1 MIASTMIALC
11 TLSAFAFFTAVS
23 GIHDIQEGLD
33 ISSPMHHPIQDKSS
47 IFAKRYERTMDECS
61 AAYSREECESTE
73 TSRLKHNRNQ
83 PKSQHNY
90 TEVGFL
96 KTRVPDSV
104 WGDIQAFYEENKDKE
119 VEEPLPRAKTF
130 FNSWVSPTQMVSF
143 DDPVSH
149 ILFIYE
155 YRKFRVHHHI
165 IFICTHDNRLHV

>member
-1 MIASTMIALC
+1 MIASTILKLTALGAL
-11 TLSAFAFFTAVS
+11 TFFTAVY

-33 ISSPMHHPIQDKSS
+33 ISSPMHHPIQDKGS
-47 IFAKRYERTMDECS
+47 IFAKRHERTMDECS
-61 AAYSREECESTE
+61 AAYSRAECESTE

-143 DDPVSH
+143 DDPVSY
-149 ILFIYE
+149 ILFYYE
-155 YRKFRVHHHI
+155 YSEFRVHHYI
-165 IFICTHDNRLHV
+165 IFLYFQDNRFHI